1 MQHPKQKTQ
10 SYYNLTLKCYDM
22 NSAVLYSLEVIHQI
36 DQKRREALFL
46 ILIPSDFQGLQEREN
61 GEVSIEVH
69 KVSMMQND

>member
-1 MQHPKQKTQ
+1 
-10 SYYNLTLKCYDM
+10 M